1 MNYSAIFTALLPD
14 LIVVVALFA
23 ALGVDYT
30 KLRGASLACRACA
43 ASRIC
48 GFGLVAALV
57 VLGCQLTG
65 SLAVEGHALEVATQG
80 QLVLNTGTL
89 ALKGVLFL
97 LGLLVLPLAARTIS
111 TPQVSEYFA
120 LLLLATL
127 GMGFMVTSLSL
138 LGAFVAL
145 ELVSLSLY
153 ALTALNPVRKESAE
167 AALKY
172 FTYGGVASAF
182 LLFGI
187 SYLFGRLGELDIT
200 QAAFTQATLAEAPRL
215 VMVAYLF
222 ILVGLGFK
230 LALAPFHLWAP
241 DVYQA
246 APTPAAA
253 WIASGSKIAGVAL
266 LLALLGPVSLPSA
279 HSTIVPLLLLM
290 AVASMAVGNLGALR
304 QANVKRLLAYSAI
317 ANAGYI
323 LVAVVAFTDAGR
335 AAAIFY
341 AIVYAIATLGAFA
354 VVSVWNDR
362 LGREALID
370 DFRGAWKTSPG
381 LSLALLVFVL
391 SLAGIPP
398 LAGFVGKFY
407 LFYAAIHSAPQMEYW
422 SDGLYWLVAVALA
435 FSVVALYY
443 YLKILKAVFV
453 REETGEMDNSPVG
466 LSASVAILVL
476 ALLTVVLGVWP
487 EPVVDYI
494 QSYLF

>member
-30 KLRGASLACRACA
+30 KLRGASLACRACT
-43 ASRIC
+43 ASRIG

-65 SLAVEGHALEVATQG
+65 SLVVEGHALEVATQG

-127 GMGFMVTSLSL
+127 GMGFMVTSRNL

-187 SYLFGRLGELDIT
+187 SYLFGTLGKLDI
-200 QAAFTQATLAEAPRL
+200 TQATLAEAPRL
-215 VMVAYLF
+215 VVVAYLF

-335 AAAIFY
+335 AAAMFY

-362 LGREALID
+362 LGREVLID

-407 LFYAAIHSAPQMEYW
+407 LFYAAIHAAPQMEYW

-453 REETGEMDNSPVG
+453 REETGEMDNSSVG

>member
-30 KLRGASLACRACA
+30 KLRGASLACRACT
-43 ASRIC
+43 ASRIG
-48 GFGLVAALV
+48 GFGGGAALV
-57 VLGCQLTG
+57 GLGCQLTG
-65 SLAVEGHALEVATQG
+65 SRVVEGHALEVATQG

-127 GMGFMVTSLSL
+127 GMGFMVTSRNL

-187 SYLFGRLGELDIT
+187 SYLFGTLGKLDI
-200 QAAFTQATLAEAPRL
+200 TQATLAEAPRL
-215 VMVAYLF
+215 VVVAYLF

-279 HSTIVPLLLLM
+279 HSPVVPLLLLM

-466 LSASVAILVL
+466 LSSSVAILVL

>member
-1 MNYSAIFTALLPD
+1 
-14 LIVVVALFA
+14 
-23 ALGVDYT
+23 
-30 KLRGASLACRACA
+30 
-43 ASRIC
+43 
-48 GFGLVAALV
+48 
-57 VLGCQLTG
+57 
-65 SLAVEGHALEVATQG
+65 
-80 QLVLNTGTL
+80 
-89 ALKGVLFL
+89 
-97 LGLLVLPLAARTIS
+97 
-111 TPQVSEYFA
+111 
-120 LLLLATL
+120 
-127 GMGFMVTSLSL
+127 
-138 LGAFVAL
+138 
-145 ELVSLSLY
+145 
-153 ALTALNPVRKESAE
+153 
-167 AALKY
+167 
-172 FTYGGVASAF
+172 
-182 LLFGI
+182 
-187 SYLFGRLGELDIT
+187 
-200 QAAFTQATLAEAPRL
+200 
-215 VMVAYLF
+215 
-222 ILVGLGFK
+222 
-230 LALAPFHLWAP
+230 
-241 DVYQA
+241 
-246 APTPAAA
+246 
-253 WIASGSKIAGVAL
+253 
-266 LLALLGPVSLPSA
+266 
-279 HSTIVPLLLLM
+279 M

-466 LSASVAILVL
+466 LSSSVAILVL

>member
-1 MNYSAIFTALLPD
+1 M
-14 LIVVVALFA
+14 
-23 ALGVDYT
+23 
-30 KLRGASLACRACA
+30 
-43 ASRIC
+43 
-48 GFGLVAALV
+48 
-57 VLGCQLTG
+57 
-65 SLAVEGHALEVATQG
+65 
-80 QLVLNTGTL
+80 
-89 ALKGVLFL
+89 
-97 LGLLVLPLAARTIS
+97 
-111 TPQVSEYFA
+111 
-120 LLLLATL
+120 
-127 GMGFMVTSLSL
+127 
-138 LGAFVAL
+138 
-145 ELVSLSLY
+145 
-153 ALTALNPVRKESAE
+153 
-167 AALKY
+167 
-172 FTYGGVASAF
+172 ASAF

-187 SYLFGRLGELDIT
+187 SYLFGTLGKLDI
-200 QAAFTQATLAEAPRL
+200 TQATLAEAPRL
-215 VMVAYLF
+215 VVVAYLF

-335 AAAIFY
+335 AAAMFY

-407 LFYAAIHSAPQMEYW
+407 LFYAAIHAAPQMEYW

>member
-30 KLRGASLACRACA
+30 KLRGASLACRACT
-43 ASRIC
+43 ASRIG

-65 SLAVEGHALEVATQG
+65 SLVVEGHALEVATQG

-120 LLLLATL
+120 LLLLAAL
-127 GMGFMVTSLSL
+127 GMGFMVTSRNL

-187 SYLFGRLGELDIT
+187 SYLFGTLGKLDI
-200 QAAFTQATLAEAPRL
+200 TQATLAEAPRL
-215 VMVAYLF
+215 VVVAYLF

-335 AAAIFY
+335 AAVMFY

-407 LFYAAIHSAPQMEYW
+407 LFYAAIHAAPQMEYW

>member
-30 KLRGASLACRACA
+30 KLRGASLACRACT

-127 GMGFMVTSLSL
+127 GMGFMVTSRNL

-187 SYLFGRLGELDIT
+187 SYLFGTLGKLDI
-200 QAAFTQATLAEAPRL
+200 TQATLAEAPRL
-215 VMVAYLF
+215 VVVAYLF

-290 AVASMAVGNLGALR
+290 AVASMAVGSLGALR

-335 AAAIFY
+335 AAATFY

-354 VVSVWNDR
+354 VVSIWNDR
-362 LGREALID
+362 LGREALIE

-407 LFYAAIHSAPQMEYW
+407 LFYAAIHAAPQMEYW

-443 YLKILKAVFV
+443 YLKILKVVFV
-453 REETGEMDNSPVG
+453 REETGEMDSSPVG

>member
-30 KLRGASLACRACA
+30 KLRGASLACRACT
-43 ASRIC
+43 ASRIG

-65 SLAVEGHALEVATQG
+65 SLVVEGHALEVATQG

-127 GMGFMVTSLSL
+127 GMGFMVTSRNL

-187 SYLFGRLGELDIT
+187 SYLFGTLGKLDI
-200 QAAFTQATLAEAPRL
+200 TQATLAEAPRL
-215 VMVAYLF
+215 VVVAYLF

-335 AAAIFY
+335 AAAMFY

-407 LFYAAIHSAPQMEYW
+407 LFYAAIHAAPQMEYW
-422 SDGLYWLVAVALA
+422 SDGLYWFVAVALA

>member
-30 KLRGASLACRACA
+30 KLRGASLACRACT
-43 ASRIC
+43 ASRIG

-65 SLAVEGHALEVATQG
+65 SLAVEGHTLEVATQG
-80 QLVLNTGTL
+80 QLVLNAGTL

-127 GMGFMVTSLSL
+127 GMGFMVTSRNL

-187 SYLFGRLGELDIT
+187 SYLFGTLGKLDI
-200 QAAFTQATLAEAPRL
+200 TQATLAEAPRL
-215 VMVAYLF
+215 VVVAYLF

-335 AAAIFY
+335 AAAMFY

-362 LGREALID
+362 LGREAVID

-407 LFYAAIHSAPQMEYW
+407 LFYAAIHAAPQMEYW

-443 YLKILKAVFV
+443 YLKILKVVFV

-466 LSASVAILVL
+466 LSASVVILVL

>member
-1 MNYSAIFTALLPD
+1 MNYFAIFTALLPD

-30 KLRGASLACRACA
+30 KLRAASLTCRACV
-43 ASRIC
+43 ASCIC
-48 GFGLVAALV
+48 GFGLVVALV

-65 SLAVEGHALEVATQG
+65 ILAVEGYALEVATQG
-80 QLVLNTGTL
+80 QLVLSTGTL

-127 GMGFMVTSLSL
+127 GMGFMVTSRNL

-187 SYLFGRLGELDIT
+187 SYLFGTLGKLDI
-200 QAAFTQATLAEAPRL
+200 TQATLAEAPRL
-215 VMVAYLF
+215 VVVAYLF

-253 WIASGSKIAGVAL
+253 WIASGSKIAGVTL

-304 QANVKRLLAYSAI
+304 QANVKRLLGYSAI

-335 AAAIFY
+335 AAAMFY

-407 LFYAAIHSAPQMEYW
+407 LFFAAIHAAPQMEYW

-466 LSASVAILVL
+466 LSSSVAILVL

>member
-1 MNYSAIFTALLPD
+1 MDYTAIFTALLPD
-14 LIVVVALFA
+14 LFVVVALFA
-23 ALGVDYT
+23 ALGVDYGC
-30 KLRGASLACRACA
+30 LRGASLADRADA
-43 ASRIC
+43 AMRI
-48 GFGLVAALV
+48 GGVGLVGALV
-57 VLGCQLTG
+57 ALGFQLTG
-65 SLAVEGHALEVATQG
+65 GLAVDGHALEVATHG
-80 QLVLNTGTL
+80 QLVLNAGTL
-89 ALKGVLFL
+89 ALKALLFL

-127 GMGFMVTSLSL
+127 GMGFMVTSRNL

-153 ALTALNPVRKESAE
+153 ALTALNPARKESAE

-172 FTYGGVASAF
+172 FTYGGIASAF

-187 SYLFGRLGELDIT
+187 SYLFGTLGRLDI
-200 QAAFTQATLAEAPRL
+200 TQATLAEAPRL
-215 VMVAYLF
+215 VVVAYLF
-222 ILVGLGFK
+222 IFVGLGFK

-279 HSTIVPLLLLM
+279 HSSIMPLLLLM

-335 AAAIFY
+335 AAAMFY

-354 VVSVWNDR
+354 VV
-362 LGREALID
+362 
-370 DFRGAWKTSPG
+370 
-381 LSLALLVFVL
+381 
-391 SLAGIPP
+391 
-398 LAGFVGKFY
+398 
-407 LFYAAIHSAPQMEYW
+407 
-422 SDGLYWLVAVALA
+422 
-435 FSVVALYY
+435 
-443 YLKILKAVFV
+443 
-453 REETGEMDNSPVG
+453 
-466 LSASVAILVL
+466 
-476 ALLTVVLGVWP
+476 
-487 EPVVDYI
+487 
-494 QSYLF
+494 

>member
-1 MNYSAIFTALLPD
+1 MNYFAIFTALLPD

-30 KLRGASLACRACA
+30 KLRGASLTCRACA
-43 ASRIC
+43 ASCIC
-48 GFGLVAALV
+48 SFGLVVALV

-65 SLAVEGHALEVATQG
+65 ILAVEGYALEVATQG
-80 QLVLNTGTL
+80 QLVLSTGPL

-127 GMGFMVTSLSL
+127 GMGFMVTSRNL

-187 SYLFGRLGELDIT
+187 SYLFGTLGKLDI
-200 QAAFTQATLAEAPRL
+200 TQATLAEAPRL
-215 VMVAYLF
+215 VVVAYLF

-253 WIASGSKIAGVAL
+253 WIASGSKIAGVTL

-304 QANVKRLLAYSAI
+304 QANVKRLLGYSAI

-335 AAAIFY
+335 AAAMFY
-341 AIVYAIATLGAFA
+341 AILYAIATLGAFA

-407 LFYAAIHSAPQMEYW
+407 LFYAAIHAAPQMEYW

-443 YLKILKAVFV
+443 YLKILKAAFV

-466 LSASVAILVL
+466 LSSSVAILVL

>member
-1 MNYSAIFTALLPD
+1 MNYFAIFTALLPD

-30 KLRGASLACRACA
+30 KLRAASLTCRACG
-43 ASRIC
+43 ASCIC
-48 GFGLVAALV
+48 GFGLVVALV

-65 SLAVEGHALEVATQG
+65 ILAVEGYALEVATQG
-80 QLVLNTGTL
+80 QLVLSTGTL

-127 GMGFMVTSLSL
+127 GMGFMVTSRNL

-187 SYLFGRLGELDIT
+187 SYLFGTLGKLDI
-200 QAAFTQATLAEAPRL
+200 TQATLAEAPRL
-215 VMVAYLF
+215 VVVAYLF

-253 WIASGSKIAGVAL
+253 WIASGSKIAGVTL

-304 QANVKRLLAYSAI
+304 QANVKRLLGYSAI

-335 AAAIFY
+335 AAAMFY

-407 LFYAAIHSAPQMEYW
+407 LFYAAIHAAPQMEYW

-466 LSASVAILVL
+466 LSSSVAILVL

-487 EPVVDYI
+487 GPVVDYI

>member
-1 MNYSAIFTALLPD
+1 MNYPAIFTALLPD

-30 KLRGASLACRACA
+30 KLRGASLACRACT
-43 ASRIC
+43 ASRIG

-127 GMGFMVTSLSL
+127 GMGFMVTSLNL

-187 SYLFGRLGELDIT
+187 SYLFGTLGKLDI
-200 QAAFTQATLAEAPRL
+200 TQATLAEAPRL
-215 VMVAYLF
+215 VVVAYLF

-335 AAAIFY
+335 AAAMFY

-407 LFYAAIHSAPQMEYW
+407 LFYAAIHAAPQMEYW

>member
-1 MNYSAIFTALLPD
+1 MNYPAIFTALLPD

-30 KLRGASLACRACA
+30 KLRGASLACRACT
-43 ASRIC
+43 ASRIG

-127 GMGFMVTSLSL
+127 GMGFMVTSRNL

-187 SYLFGRLGELDIT
+187 SYLFGTLGKLDI
-200 QAAFTQATLAEAPRL
+200 TQATLAEAPRL

-335 AAAIFY
+335 AAAMFY

-407 LFYAAIHSAPQMEYW
+407 LFYAAIHAAPQMEYW

-443 YLKILKAVFV
+443 YLKILKVVFV
-453 REETGEMDNSPVG
+453 REEAGEMDNSPVG

>member
-30 KLRGASLACRACA
+30 KLRGASMTCRACA
-43 ASRIC
+43 ASCVC
-48 GFGLVAALV
+48 GFGLVVALV

-127 GMGFMVTSLSL
+127 GMGFMVTSRNL

-187 SYLFGRLGELDIT
+187 SYLFGTLGKLDI
-200 QAAFTQATLAEAPRL
+200 TQATLAEAPRL
-215 VMVAYLF
+215 VVVAYLF

-335 AAAIFY
+335 AAVMFY

-407 LFYAAIHSAPQMEYW
+407 LFYAAIHAAPQMEYW

>member
-65 SLAVEGHALEVATQG
+65 ILAVDGHALEVATQG

-127 GMGFMVTSLSL
+127 GMGFMVTSRNL

-187 SYLFGRLGELDIT
+187 SYLFGTLGKLDI
-200 QAAFTQATLAEAPRL
+200 TQATLAEAPRL
-215 VMVAYLF
+215 VVVAYLF

-335 AAAIFY
+335 AAAMFY

-362 LGREALID
+362 LGREVLID

-407 LFYAAIHSAPQMEYW
+407 LFYAAIHAAPQMEYW

-453 REETGEMDNSPVG
+453 REEIGEMDNSPVG

>member
-30 KLRGASLACRACA
+30 KLRGASLACRACT
-43 ASRIC
+43 ASRIG

-65 SLAVEGHALEVATQG
+65 SLVVEGHALEVATQG

-127 GMGFMVTSLSL
+127 GMGFMVTSRNL

-187 SYLFGRLGELDIT
+187 SYLFGTLGKLDI
-200 QAAFTQATLAEAPRL
+200 TQATLAEAPRL
-215 VMVAYLF
+215 VVVAYLF

-335 AAAIFY
+335 VAAMFY

-407 LFYAAIHSAPQMEYW
+407 LFYAAIHAAPQMEYW

>member
-30 KLRGASLACRACA
+30 KLRGASLTCRACA

-127 GMGFMVTSLSL
+127 GMGFMVTSLNL

-215 VMVAYLF
+215 VMVAVSYT
-222 ILVGLGFK
+222 
-230 LALAPFHLWAP
+230 HLTL
-241 DVYQA
+241 
-246 APTPAAA
+246 PT
-253 WIASGSKIAGVAL
+253 I
-266 LLALLGPVSLPSA
+266 
-279 HSTIVPLLLLM
+279 
-290 AVASMAVGNLGALR
+290 
-304 QANVKRLLAYSAI
+304 YS
-317 ANAGYI
+317 
-323 LVAVVAFTDAGR
+323 V
-335 AAAIFY
+335 
-341 AIVYAIATLGAFA
+341 
-354 VVSVWNDR
+354 
-362 LGREALID
+362 
-370 DFRGAWKTSPG
+370 
-381 LSLALLVFVL
+381 
-391 SLAGIPP
+391 
-398 LAGFVGKFY
+398 
-407 LFYAAIHSAPQMEYW
+407 
-422 SDGLYWLVAVALA
+422 
-435 FSVVALYY
+435 
-443 YLKILKAVFV
+443 
-453 REETGEMDNSPVG
+453 
-466 LSASVAILVL
+466 
-476 ALLTVVLGVWP
+476 
-487 EPVVDYI
+487 
-494 QSYLF
+494 

>member
-30 KLRGASLACRACA
+30 KLRGASLACRACS
-43 ASRIC
+43 ASRIG

-65 SLAVEGHALEVATQG
+65 SLAVEGHTLEVATQG
-80 QLVLNTGTL
+80 QLVLNAGTL

-127 GMGFMVTSLSL
+127 GMGFMVTSRNL

-187 SYLFGRLGELDIT
+187 SYLFGTLGKLDI
-200 QAAFTQATLAEAPRL
+200 TQATLAEAPRL
-215 VMVAYLF
+215 VVVAYLF

-335 AAAIFY
+335 AAAMFY

-362 LGREALID
+362 LGREAVID

-407 LFYAAIHSAPQMEYW
+407 LFYAAIHAAPQMEYW

>member
-1 MNYSAIFTALLPD
+1 MDYSAIFTALLPD
-14 LIVVVALFA
+14 LFVVVALFA

-30 KLRGASLACRACA
+30 KLRSASLADRACA

-48 GFGLVAALV
+48 GVGLVGALV
-57 VLGCQLTG
+57 ALAFQLTG
-65 SLAVEGHALEVATQG
+65 SLAVDGHALEVTTHG
-80 QLVLNTGTL
+80 QLVLNAGTL
-89 ALKGVLFL
+89 ALKALLFL

-127 GMGFMVTSLSL
+127 GMGFMVTSRNL

-153 ALTALNPVRKESAE
+153 ALTALNSAQKGSAKSAE

-187 SYLFGRLGELDIT
+187 SYLFGALGQLDI
-200 QAAFTQATLAEAPRL
+200 TQATLAEAPRL
-215 VMVAYLF
+215 VVVAYLF

-279 HSTIVPLLLLM
+279 HSAIVPLLLLM

-304 QANVKRLLAYSAI
+304 QSNVKRLLAYSAI

-323 LVAVVAFTDAGR
+323 LVAVVAFTDDGR
-335 AAAIFY
+335 AAALFY
-341 AIVYAIATLGAFA
+341 AIVYAVATLGAFA

-370 DFRGAWKTSPG
+370 DFRGAWKASPG

-407 LFYAAIHSAPQMEYW
+407 LFFAAIHAAPQMEYW
-422 SDGLYWLVAVALA
+422 SDGLYWLVAVALV

-453 REETGEMDNSPVG
+453 REETGEMDNTPVG
-466 LSASVAILVL
+466 LPASVAILVL
-476 ALLTVVLGVWP
+476 ALLTVALGVWP
-487 EPVVDYI
+487 EPVVEYI
-494 QSYLF
+494 RLYLF

>member
-1 MNYSAIFTALLPD
+1 MDYTAIFTALLPD
-14 LIVVVALFA
+14 LFVVVALFA
-23 ALGVDYT
+23 ALGVDYGC
-30 KLRGASLACRACA
+30 LRGASLADRAA
-43 ASRIC
+43 AAARI
-48 GFGLVAALV
+48 GGVGLVGALV
-57 VLGCQLTG
+57 ALAFQLTG
-65 SLAVEGHALEVATQG
+65 SLAVDGHALEVATHG
-80 QLVLNTGTL
+80 QLVLNAGTL
-89 ALKGVLFL
+89 ALKALLFL

-127 GMGFMVTSLSL
+127 GMGFMVTSRNL

-153 ALTALNPVRKESAE
+153 ALTALNPARKESAE

-187 SYLFGRLGELDIT
+187 SYLFGALGQLDI
-200 QAAFTQATLAEAPRL
+200 TQATLAEAPRL
-215 VMVAYLF
+215 VVVAYLF

-279 HSTIVPLLLLM
+279 HSAIVPLLLLM

-335 AAAIFY
+335 AAALFY

-362 LGREALID
+362 LGREALIE

-407 LFYAAIHSAPQMEYW
+407 LFFAAIHAAPQMEYW
-422 SDGLYWLVAVALA
+422 SDGLYWLVAVALL

-453 REETGEMDNSPVG
+453 REENGELDSSPVG
-466 LSASVAILVL
+466 LPAATAILVL
-476 ALLTVVLGVWP
+476 ALLTVALGVWP

>member
-30 KLRGASLACRACA
+30 KLRGASLACRACT
-43 ASRIC
+43 ASRIG

-127 GMGFMVTSLSL
+127 GMGFMVTSRNL

-187 SYLFGRLGELDIT
+187 SYLFGTLGKLDI
-200 QAAFTQATLAEAPRL
+200 TQATLAEAPRL

-335 AAAIFY
+335 AAAMFY

-407 LFYAAIHSAPQMEYW
+407 LFYAAIHAAPQMEYW

>member
-1 MNYSAIFTALLPD
+1 M
-14 LIVVVALFA
+14 V
-23 ALGVDYT
+23 
-30 KLRGASLACRACA
+30 
-43 ASRIC
+43 
-48 GFGLVAALV
+48 ALV

-65 SLAVEGHALEVATQG
+65 ILTVEGYALEVATQG
-80 QLVLNTGTL
+80 QLVLSTGTL

-127 GMGFMVTSLSL
+127 GMGFMVTSRNL

-187 SYLFGRLGELDIT
+187 SYLFGTLGKLDI
-200 QAAFTQATLAEAPRL
+200 TQATLAEAPRL
-215 VMVAYLF
+215 VVVAYLF

-253 WIASGSKIAGVAL
+253 WIASGSKIAGVTL
-266 LLALLGPVSLPSA
+266 LLVLLGPVSLPSA

-304 QANVKRLLAYSAI
+304 QANVKRLLGYSAI

-335 AAAIFY
+335 AAAMFY

-407 LFYAAIHSAPQMEYW
+407 LFYAAIHAAPQMEYW

-466 LSASVAILVL
+466 LSSSVAILVL
-476 ALLTVVLGVWP
+476 ALLTVVRGGWP

>member
-30 KLRGASLACRACA
+30 KLRGASLACRACT
-43 ASRIC
+43 ASRIG

-65 SLAVEGHALEVATQG
+65 SLAVEGHTLEVATQG
-80 QLVLNTGTL
+80 QLVLNAGTL

-97 LGLLVLPLAARTIS
+97 MGLLVLPLAARTIS

-127 GMGFMVTSLSL
+127 GMGFMVTSRNL

-187 SYLFGRLGELDIT
+187 SYLFGTLGKLDI
-200 QAAFTQATLAEAPRL
+200 TQATLAEAPRL
-215 VMVAYLF
+215 VVVAYLF

-335 AAAIFY
+335 AAAMFY

-362 LGREALID
+362 LGREAVID

-407 LFYAAIHSAPQMEYW
+407 LFYAAIHAAPQMEYW

-443 YLKILKAVFV
+443 YLKILKVVFV

>member
-30 KLRGASLACRACA
+30 KLRGASLACRACT
-43 ASRIC
+43 ASRIG

-65 SLAVEGHALEVATQG
+65 SLVVEGHALEVATQG

-127 GMGFMVTSLSL
+127 GMGFMVTSRNL

-187 SYLFGRLGELDIT
+187 SYLFGTLEKLDI
-200 QAAFTQATLAEAPRL
+200 TQATLAEAPRL
-215 VMVAYLF
+215 VVVAYLF

-335 AAAIFY
+335 AAAMFY

-407 LFYAAIHSAPQMEYW
+407 LFYAAIHAAPQMEYW

>member
-30 KLRGASLACRACA
+30 KLRGASMTCRACA
-43 ASRIC
+43 ASCVC
-48 GFGLVAALV
+48 GFGLVVALV

-65 SLAVEGHALEVATQG
+65 ILAVDGHALEVATQG

-127 GMGFMVTSLSL
+127 GMGFMVTSRNL

-187 SYLFGRLGELDIT
+187 SYLFGTLGKLDI
-200 QAAFTQATLAEAPRL
+200 TQATLAEAPRL
-215 VMVAYLF
+215 VVVAYLF

-335 AAAIFY
+335 VAAMFY

-407 LFYAAIHSAPQMEYW
+407 LFYAAIHAAPQMEYW